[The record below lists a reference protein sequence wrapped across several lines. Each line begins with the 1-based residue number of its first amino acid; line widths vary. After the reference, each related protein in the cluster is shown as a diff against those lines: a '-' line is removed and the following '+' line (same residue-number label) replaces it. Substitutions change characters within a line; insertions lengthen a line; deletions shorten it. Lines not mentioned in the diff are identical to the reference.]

1 MPDPTQ
7 FQTLFAYHWHT
18 TDRLITCATHLDEQD
33 YRENPG
39 YGHGSIHDLLFHL
52 LRTTVG
58 WRGAL
63 ETGKQLAPLNA
74 EDYPSLATLQAGMA
88 QEHAAWDN
96 LLAQWDAAD
105 LQGKM
110 DLTNWRG
117 EVVTFTRWRIL
128 QHLILHGMQHHSEL
142 AQLLTN
148 KGQSPGNLDFIFF
161 V

>member
-33 YRENPG
+33 YRENPV

-52 LRTTVG
+52 LRTNAG

-63 ETGKQLAPLNA
+63 QTGKQLAPLNA
-74 EDYPSLATLQAGMA
+74 EDYPSLDALQAGMA
-88 QEHAAWDN
+88 QEQAAWDN
-96 LLAQWDAAD
+96 LLARWDAAD
-105 LQGKM
+105 LQAEM

-117 EVVTFTRWRIL
+117 EVVRFTRWHIL
-128 QHLILHGMQHHSEL
+128 QHVILHGMQHHSEL

-148 KGQSPGNLDFIFF
+148 KGQSPGNLDFLFF